1 MHLSMGRLAAAVM
14 SLSLLG
20 LAPAQTAPSDAAG
33 PETARRAYVG
43 ETGGNKSFN
52 LKLTNLPDGT
62 IRATWW
68 TNVKTR
74 SITKWVIKTSTTR
87 RMDQFVKGYK
97 VRSAGTRSAILRP
110 ASLVTPASGD
120 YTFVKLYMYPK
131 RMKKGAR
138 PFESATW
145 WIRPTTTA
153 VPAGTGRVLVG
164 AFNVRTWNNES
175 GPDVFRW
182 SNRRANV
189 TREILES
196 GAGVVGIQE
205 ASGSADRGYGPL
217 RQRDVIANDLAP
229 AGWKIVTPID
239 PTRRPAIGERVDP
252 GYYVHAGDT
261 KPVKTVDGLQGT
273 RILYDADDYTLL
285 KNGYI
290 DAGRPAGSTAT
301 VWIPWARFEQKSTGL
316 RFKFVSVHLS
326 HAADPQRGPYR
337 MAALRVAE
345 TQRIVKLVDN
355 LNTSYPG
362 EQSIVVGDM
371 NSTIYTFP
379 NNGVHREF
387 VRSGF
392 YDAFSTNDLASA
404 DRPTTNSFVFPV
416 KKSPQR
422 RDYILT
428 KGGPTGSFRYV
439 NRVYQNKA
447 LTASD
452 HYMQVA
458 ELPIG

>member
-1 MHLSMGRLAAAVM
+1 MHFSMGRLAAAVIW
-14 SLSLLG
+14 LSMLG
-20 LAPAQTAPSDAAG
+20 LAPALVATADAAK
-33 PETARRAYVG
+33 PDVAQRVYVG

-52 LKLTNLPDGT
+52 LKLTNLPNGT
-62 IRATWW
+62 IKATWW

-74 SITKWVIKTSTTR
+74 SITKWVIKTSTSR
-87 RMDQFVKGYK
+87 KMDQFVKGYK
-97 VRSAGTRSAILRP
+97 VKSAGTRSAILQP
-110 ASLVTPASGD
+110 ASMVTPASGD

-175 GPDVFRW
+175 GPDVFKW
-182 SNRRANV
+182 KNRRANV
-189 TREILES
+189 TREIIES

-205 ASGSADRGYGPL
+205 ASGSADRGYGPQ
-217 RQRDVIANDLAP
+217 RQRDVIAADLAP
-229 AGWKIVTPID
+229 SGWQIVTPID
-239 PTRRPAIGERVDP
+239 PTRRPAIGETVDP
-252 GYYVHAGDT
+252 GYYVHKGDT

-285 KNGYI
+285 ANGYI
-290 DAGRPAGSTAT
+290 DAGKPNASST
-301 VWIPWARFEQKSTGL
+301 VWIPWARFQQKSSGL
-316 RFKFVSVHLS
+316 TFSFISAHLTQ
-326 HAADPQRGPYR
+326 AADPKRGPFP
-337 MAALRVAE
+337 MAELRVKE
-345 TQRIVKLVDN
+345 TQRIVELVN
-355 LNTSYPG
+355 GLNAAYPG

-379 NNGVHREF
+379 YNGVHREF

-392 YDAFSTNDLASA
+392 YDAFATNDIVGG

-416 KKSPQR
+416 DKSPQR

-428 KGGPTGSFRYV
+428 KGGPAGSFRYV
-439 NRVYQNKA
+439 NRVYQDKS